1 MGRASLLLFV
11 ALGAGVYFLLS
22 PRFPKDQSVNVVLGD
37 RAPSVTEVS
46 VRYAS
51 QKEPDLV
58 RDVSLHFDKGK
69 APRVVHHEARL
80 PDGEYLVTI
89 EVRGDDVWTKERHVH
104 LEGGTTTQL
113 EAPR

>member
-1 MGRASLLLFV
+1 M
-11 ALGAGVYFLLS
+11 
-22 PRFPKDQSVNVVLGD
+22 
-37 RAPSVTEVS
+37 T
-46 VRYAS
+46 
-51 QKEPDLV
+51 PDLV